1 LMDAQ
6 GNTAA
11 ATAAR
16 RVLELEDTDETLRA
30 FKEQIFAAQDAR
42 AASEAAAEAAAR
54 AAEEQARAMEAAAA
68 EQARAL
74 EAATALNRQRR
85 ELEIDLLEA
94 QGFAVQALAARRAL
108 ELEGMDASLR
118 GLKEQIYA
126 AQAKAEED
134 AKAAKVLEDAANAMK
149 QYQDALANVT
159 ETVIEEINRLRG
171 INASSSSVLLKAQFA
186 TLTAQARTGNLDALG
201 KLPEL
206 SRSIEEA
213 TLGTATSALEV
224 ARIRA
229 WLAAS
234 LSETLAVQTASNAQV
249 STTGAGLTFD
259 GNNTASANAEQ
270 TSGDLS
276 NMGNMLY
283 NAMYQIAK
291 NTGKSYELMDRWDGD
306 GLPDIREDA
315 SDYY

>member
-1 LMDAQ
+1 MEIQ
-6 GNTAA
+6 GDTSG

-16 RVLELEDTDETLRA
+16 RALELEGMDETLRA
-30 FKEQIFAAQDAR
+30 TQRQIYAAQDAR

-54 AAEEQARAMEAAAA
+54 AAEEQARA
-68 EQARAL
+68 L

-85 ELEIDLLEA
+85 ELEIELLEA

-118 GLKEQIYA
+118 ALKEQIWA
-126 AQAKAEED
+126 AEAKAKAD
-134 AKAAKVLEDAANAMK
+134 AEAAKIAEEAASAIQK
-149 QYQDALANVT
+149 YQDALVSVT
-159 ETVIEEINRLRG
+159 QTIIDEINRLRG

-213 TLGTATSALEV
+213 TLGSATSALEV

-234 LSETLAVQTASNAQV
+234 LSETLAVQSASNATV
-249 STTGAGLTFD
+249 TTTGAGLTFD
-259 GNNTASANAEQ
+259 GNNTASANTEQ
-270 TSGDLS
+270 TSGELS

-283 NAMYQIAK
+283 NAMYQVAK

>member
-1 LMDAQ
+1 MQ
-6 GNTAA
+6 KYM
-11 ATAAR
+11 
-16 RVLELEDTDETLRA
+16 ETLA
-30 FKEQIFAAQDAR
+30 DVSQ
-42 AASEAAAEAAAR
+42 
-54 AAEEQARAMEAAAA
+54 
-68 EQARAL
+68 
-74 EAATALNRQRR
+74 
-85 ELEIDLLEA
+85 
-94 QGFAVQALAARRAL
+94 
-108 ELEGMDASLR
+108 
-118 GLKEQIYA
+118 
-126 AQAKAEED
+126 
-134 AKAAKVLEDAANAMK
+134 
-149 QYQDALANVT
+149 
-159 ETVIEEINRLRG
+159 TVIDEINRLRG

-213 TLGTATSALEV
+213 TLGSATSALEV

-234 LSETLAVQTASNAQV
+234 LSETLAAQAASNATV

-283 NAMYQIAK
+283 NAMYQVAK